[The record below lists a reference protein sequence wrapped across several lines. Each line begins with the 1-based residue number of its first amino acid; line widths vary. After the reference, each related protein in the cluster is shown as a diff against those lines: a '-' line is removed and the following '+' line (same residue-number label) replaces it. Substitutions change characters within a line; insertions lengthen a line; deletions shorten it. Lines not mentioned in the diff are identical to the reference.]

1 MLAVYPFSADTD
13 GMAAYSSALSSCN
26 IVAFIATRDAAR
38 ARAFYQD
45 KLGLR
50 FVSEDPFAV
59 VFDAHGTILRI
70 ATVPELAPAPY
81 TVLGWQVPDIAA
93 AANELRAN
101 GVRFE
106 RYPGMEQDQNGIWAA
121 PSGARIAWFKDPD
134 GNTLSISQH

>member
-1 MLAVYPFSADTD
+1 
-13 GMAAYSSALSSCN
+13 MAAYSSALSSCN